1 MKTFKPFIHVA
12 ALVAFAGSMS
22 TMAATP
28 INQTRAINPDG
39 EVRVEN
45 VSGLIKVR
53 IWNEAKVQVT
63 GSLGEGVEKLVVE
76 GDASSLLISVKYPD
90 RKGGWFGWGGRG
102 INVKEPTRLELMVP
116 LKVALALQ
124 AVSADIDV
132 QGSAAPRMA
141 INNVSGDSTVLASSP
156 GKLTIESVSG
166 NVLLKLT
173 SPQVRVNSVSGDV
186 RMLGHLNGR
195 LDVETVSGNIELD
208 TPVLNQLSF
217 NSVSG
222 DGRFHVGLAKDGR
235 IEMNS
240 VSGSLMLQMPKASS
254 AKFKVESFSGDIS
267 SAIGKVVKE
276 EYGPGR
282 SMDARLGEGNG
293 RVDMNTMS
301 GDVTI
306 GLK

>member
-1 MKTFKPFIHVA
+1 MKTCKPLIYSIAWVALAGPMA
-12 ALVAFAGSMS
+12 AL
-22 TMAATP
+22 AATP

-53 IWNEAKVQVT
+53 VWNQAKVQVT
-63 GSLGEGVEKLVVE
+63 GSLGEGVEKLVVD
-76 GDASSLLISVKYPD
+76 GDARSLLISVKYPQ
-90 RKGGWFGWGGRG
+90 RKGWFGLGGVN

-132 QGSAAPRMA
+132 QGTAAPRVS

-156 GKLTIESVSG
+156 GKLTVESVSG

-173 SPQVRVNSVSGDV
+173 SPQVTVHSVSGDV

-195 LDVETVSGNIELD
+195 LEVETVSGNVELE
-208 TPVLNQLSF
+208 TPVLNQLQF

-222 DGRFHVGLAKDGR
+222 DGRFQLGLAKDGR
-235 IEMNS
+235 IEMDS
-240 VSGSLMLQMPKASS
+240 VSGSLSLQMPKASS
-254 AKFKVESFSGDIS
+254 AQFNVQSFSGDIS

-276 EYGPGR
+276 QYGPGR
-282 SMDARLGEGNG
+282 SLDVRLGEGNG
-293 RVDMNTMS
+293 RINMNTMS

-306 GLK
+306 GVK